1 MITTATGVRAARTLY
16 RTQAQLCDAPTPLQP
31 ATAYLGSV
39 EIRNYGQGA
48 AEELLLYLHASIRIS
63 KTKDSGG
70 AIVTG
75 VSTLHRDAQ
84 ESVRTLTTAAGFEAE
99 NTLYRPY
106 GEETIDLYDLVTAPN
121 PRAISASGS
130 MRHESGETRAYSYHV
145 TTLTCYKNDL
155 TPSNNI

>member
-1 MITTATGVRAARTLY
+1 MRAVTTAAGVRAARTLY

-84 ESVRTLTTAAGFEAE
+84 GSVRTLTTAAGFEAE

-106 GEETIDLYDLVTAPN
+106 GEETIDLYDLATAPETKDY
-121 PRAISASGS
+121 I
-130 MRHESGETRAYSYHV
+130 GERFDA
-145 TTLTCYKNDL
+145 
-155 TPSNNI
+155 P